1 MREVEE
7 EIFLTSAADK
17 VVKILGMTTTH
28 KVDELHVYVNGV
40 DITKSVV
47 LDVLKIT
54 IEKKSA

>member
-1 MREVEE
+1 MEE

-17 VVKILGMTTTH
+17 QVKVLGMTTTH
-28 KVDELHVYVNGV
+28 KVEELHVYVNGV

-54 IEKKSA
+54 VEKKSA

>member
-1 MREVEE
+1 LMPEE
-7 EIFLTSAADK
+7 EVFITSAADK
-17 VVKILGMTTTH
+17 LVKILGLTTTH

-54 IEKKSA
+54 VEKKTA

>member
-1 MREVEE
+1 MPEE
-7 EIFLTSAADK
+7 EVFITSAADK
-17 VVKILGMTTTH
+17 LVKILGLTTTH

-54 IEKKSA
+54 VEKKTA

>member
-1 MREVEE
+1 MEE
-7 EIFLTSAADK
+7 EIFLTNAADK
-17 VVKILGMTTTH
+17 LVKILGMTTTH

-54 IEKKSA
+54 VEKKSA

>member
-1 MREVEE
+1 MEE
-7 EIFLTSAADK
+7 EMFLTSAADK
-17 VVKILGMTTTH
+17 LVKILGMTTMH

-54 IEKKSA
+54 VEKKSA

>member
-1 MREVEE
+1 MEE

-17 VVKILGMTTTH
+17 LVKILGMTTTH

-54 IEKKSA
+54 VEKKSG